1 MADSASDPSLDA
13 IIARYLQ
20 AVEAGKPPDR
30 QALLAAHPSLAR
42 EIEAFLDDHARMQH
56 MAEPLTLPLA
66 HPPEAGDRIRYFGDY
81 ELRTEI
87 ARGGMGVIYQARQ
100 ITLDRVVAVKMLL
113 AGPHASADETKRFR
127 AEAEAA
133 ARLDHP
139 AIVPIYEVGEHD
151 GRQYLAMRYIE
162 GVDLA
167 RRMRD
172 HPLPP
177 KEAARHVA
185 DVAAAIHHAHG
196 RGVLHRD
203 LKPSNVIVDVQG
215 KVHVTDFGLAKR
227 VDVDRDLTTTGEVLG
242 TPCYMPPEQA
252 AGSKDVS
259 VRSDV
264 YSLGA
269 ILYALVTG
277 RPPFQAETTLG
288 TLRQVL
294 EPHVE
299 PAAPRTLNPAVPRDL
314 ETIVV
319 KSLRKDPRARY
330 ASAAALAEDLERFL
344 RDEPILARPA
354 GVAERLL
361 RWCRRRPAT
370 AALFG
375 AVGLLLVAV
384 VALLG
389 ITTYVSM
396 RSLAAKESAR
406 AREESDR
413 RRAEMHL
420 HAERV
425 NLAQAALE
433 EGDLTRAYE
442 LLEACTPRVAGA
454 DDWREWAWGY
464 LWNKGQD
471 RQEVVQSALPSPPA
485 TGPVARVVAIGVD
498 GDGTLMAAYPSV
510 IELHGP
516 GGESRGRFELPI
528 HEELVDAA
536 ISRDGRWVAAASGS
550 GLVLV
555 WNARS
560 GEVHLG
566 LQLETSSSVALG
578 SDGSALAIG
587 RYLGVDVRDVVTG
600 RPIVSMAANGAA
612 DALQFSPDGST
623 LAGIGSESGEL
634 SVWSLRDGSVVLQR
648 HPAPREV
655 PARTLAFSPDGSSLA
670 LGSGDPT
677 GYSEGELR
685 IMAIAGDRGDT
696 VVPLPWGPASDVA
709 WTAEGDVLAAIGG
722 GRGQVVRVAPAP
734 GKIVERRLGHFGGVT
749 AVVEGCGGLYSGG
762 RDGTVRHYLPAAR
775 PERTQA
781 VTVRYLPGGDAFV
794 LRPARDGLE
803 VERWGSCSKCSR
815 RPADRSAAG
824 SRGSTRQHLARR
836 PVWCSDCAL
845 LTDSRAAHKG
855 LEPCDR
861 CLNWPAGCFPA
872 LETEMQGGRRRALS
886 MDLAVRRSTGIASTS
901 VTWRRQLPRALRPR
915 EAREGPRV
923 PLERGARDRRGGRPP
938 RLRWRARED
947 HSRDRGDGRRDRPAG
962 ALARRA
968 PHRGGGRPH
977 RDPRQ
982 RDPRGLDAAPGT
994 WGCCPARR
1002 VPARRQDPRDVGRRP
1017 RGSRVGSRLGA
1028 RAPPFRLRQ
1037 ADEPRVQSRLARAPG
1052 RGAVGRRMPRIDLE
1066 IRRPSSREGPDRPS
1080 RSSLTSGGG
1089 RAP

>member
-803 VERWGSCSKCSR
+803 VERWGPTSEGPRWSVSTGTR
-815 RPADRSAAG
+815 WSWETHASISLDGRFAAIASLDAARPDKTSLAIVDLTAG
-824 SRGSTRQHLARR
+824 RAR
-836 PVWCSDCAL
+836 
-845 LTDSRAAHKG
+845 T
-855 LEPCDR
+855 
-861 CLNWPAGCFPA
+861 
-872 LETEMQGGRRRALS
+872 LETEMQGVAGVALSPDGSRVAALDRQGRVHVRDVASGSSRALS
-886 MDLAVRRSTGIASTS
+886 VPGRR
-901 VTWRRQLPRALRPR
+901 
-915 EAREGPRV
+915 
-923 PLERGARDRRGGRPP
+923 ARDLVFLSSGELVIAAEGDLLVFDGALEKTTREIAATVGAIGRLALSP
-938 RLRWRARED
+938 
-947 HSRDRGDGRRDRPAG
+947 DGRRIAVAG
-962 ALARRA
+962 ARIEIRDSATLEVSTRLPGHGGAVQLVAFRQDGRTLATSGADRAVRVWDLGSGLELLHFDCGKLTSLEFSPDWLELQAVELSAGGCRASTWRSVDRRLA
-968 PHRGGGRPH
+968 KVPIGLPGRP
-977 RDPRQ
+977 
-982 RDPRGLDAAPGT
+982 
-994 WGCCPARR
+994 
-1002 VPARRQDPRDVGRRP
+1002 
-1017 RGSRVGSRLGA
+1017 
-1028 RAPPFRLRQ
+1028 
-1037 ADEPRVQSRLARAPG
+1037 
-1052 RGAVGRRMPRIDLE
+1052 
-1066 IRRPSSREGPDRPS
+1066 
-1080 RSSLTSGGG
+1080 
-1089 RAP
+1089 